1 MSLMTLRVLNNLL
14 RTAMKSLL
22 AYSCSVNITVVTKLE
37 AEALFNA
44 LAGIIEVEVK
54 RHAKKVNKKFAGKKK

>member
-1 MSLMTLRVLNNLL
+1 MKL
-14 RTAMKSLL
+14 TAK
-22 AYSCSVNITVVTKLE
+22 E

-54 RHAKKVNKKFAGKKK
+54 RHAKKVNKKFAEKKK

>member
-1 MSLMTLRVLNNLL
+1 MN
-14 RTAMKSLL
+14 AK
-22 AYSCSVNITVVTKLE
+22 E

-54 RHAKKVNKKFAGKKK
+54 RHAKKVNKKFAEKKK

>member
-1 MSLMTLRVLNNLL
+1 MTPQ
-14 RTAMKSLL
+14 
-22 AYSCSVNITVVTKLE
+22 E

-54 RHAKKVNKKFAGKKK
+54 RKKVTKKFAEKKK